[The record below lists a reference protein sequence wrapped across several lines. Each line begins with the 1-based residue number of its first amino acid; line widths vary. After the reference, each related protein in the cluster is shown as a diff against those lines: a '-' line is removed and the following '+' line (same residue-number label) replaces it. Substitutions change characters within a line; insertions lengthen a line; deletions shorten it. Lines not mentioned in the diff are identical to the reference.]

1 MIVVAVALTLA
12 FSISPQDAAPIA
24 QAQPAQAQAQAQAPT
39 AQAGGRDDPNRQIC
53 RREAA
58 SVGSNRGRRVC
69 APAWQWEQ
77 ARQDSRE
84 ALRRNDQGSAT
95 RPAMTVGGDAPPGR
109 AF

>member
-1 MIVVAVALTLA
+1 MIVLAAALSLA
-12 FSISPQDAAPIA
+12 FSASPQEAPA
-24 QAQPAQAQAQAQAPT
+24 THQAQQTPAPAAATQAS
-39 AQAGGRDDPNRQIC
+39 GREDPNRQIC

-84 ALRRNDQGSAT
+84 ALRRNDMGT
-95 RPAMTVGGDAPPGR
+95 PIRPEMTTGGGAPAGR
-109 AF
+109 GF

>member
-1 MIVVAVALTLA
+1 MIVFIAAVSLA
-12 FSISPQDAAPIA
+12 FSASPQEATTPQQAP
-24 QAQPAQAQAQAQAPT
+24 QAQQAPAAAT
-39 AQAGGRDDPNRQIC
+39 AQASGREDPNRQIC

-84 ALRRNDQGSAT
+84 ALRRNDMGT
-95 RPAMTVGGDAPPGR
+95 PIRPEMTTGGGAPAGR
-109 AF
+109 GF